1 MEQALSSTGGENPLE
16 CEKWTVFVLLIFVG
30 GYLGA
35 FTYSIRGGVFCNAQ
49 TANFVLSAVALG
61 SGDFREFFYYFI
73 PMTAYFLGAFI
84 SESVPNYIKIHFHIR
99 WDTLFILIE
108 MLAVIFLGL
117 LPESAPYRITH
128 VTVNLVASM
137 QYNTFRQAQHI
148 PMATTF
154 CTNHLRQVGVAASKA
169 LRHRD
174 RASLRRMLSHCRMLL
189 FFMLGAVL
197 ATVLCRIFQGRAIF
211 FTLLP
216 LGYLFLDFLSEDLRS
231 DRVQLTRKPEGH

>member
-1 MEQALSSTGGENPLE
+1 MEQALSSTGGEKPLE

-174 RASLRRMLSHCRMLL
+174 RASFQRMLSHCRMLL

>member
-1 MEQALSSTGGENPLE
+1 MQPSPAGGEKPLE
-16 CEKWTVFVLLIFVG
+16 CEKWTTFALLIFVG

-61 SGDFREFFYYFI
+61 NGDFREFFYYFI
-73 PMTAYFLGAFI
+73 PMTAYFLGAFL
-84 SESVPNYIKIHFHIR
+84 SESVPNYVKRHLHIR

-108 MLAVIFLGL
+108 MLAVVFLGL

-154 CTNHLRQVGVAASKA
+154 CTNHLRQVGVSASKA

-174 RASLRRMLSHCRMLL
+174 RASLGRMLSHCRMLL
-189 FFMLGAVL
+189 FFTLGAVL
-197 ATVLCRIFQGRAIF
+197 ATVLCRIFRGKGVL

-216 LGYLFLDFLSEDLRS
+216 LGCLFLDFLSEDLRS
-231 DRVQLTRKPEGH
+231 DGGQLARKPEGH